1 MLDFHFSI
9 LECSNGETHVK
20 QIKACNVFY
29 KENREFERLKVV
41 TAKEKKF
48 RAQTKPKTVHQ
59 KILEDTKSRFTADV
73 KLYLNIAVNQV
84 KIAGHGASV
93 ENFNTTRIGFAPKNR
108 NTLVNPILHR
118 GGHKVPAQLE
128 DLSWLSRGWSK
139 KTDFS

>member
-1 MLDFHFSI
+1 MFVWIEEYPDL
-9 LECSNGETHVK
+9 
-20 QIKACNVFY
+20 FY
-29 KENREFERLKVV
+29 KENREFVRLKVV

-93 ENFNTTRIGFAPKNR
+93 ENFNTTRIFFAPKNR
-108 NTLVNPILHR
+108 NTVVNKIFKNLTSAEKADIELFMEQANVSILR
-118 GGHKVPAQLE
+118 ASL
-128 DLSWLSRGWSK
+128 LWMI
-139 KTDFS
+139 TI